1 VSAPTATRT
10 KPGEAEFKHWVH
22 ILLSAMWGIGL
33 VIGMVLHLIVI
44 FTLPVD
50 VANAVGTA
58 MSLVLTALF
67 IMATVVV
74 ARRARARWEQRSLSQ
89 G

>member
-1 VSAPTATRT
+1 
-10 KPGEAEFKHWVH
+10 
-22 ILLSAMWGIGL
+22 
-33 VIGMVLHLIVI
+33 
-44 FTLPVD
+44 
-50 VANAVGTA
+50 
-58 MSLVLTALF
+58 VLTALF

>member
-1 VSAPTATRT
+1 
-10 KPGEAEFKHWVH
+10 VH

-33 VIGMVLHLIVI
+33 LTGMVLPLIGI

-50 VANAVGTA
+50 GANAAGTA
-58 MSLVLTALF
+58 MSLV
-67 IMATVVV
+67 VV
-74 ARRARARWEQRSLSQ
+74 ARKARARWEQRSLSQ

>member
-1 VSAPTATRT
+1 
-10 KPGEAEFKHWVH
+10 VH

-33 VIGMVLHLIVI
+33 LTGMVLHLIGI

-50 VANAVGTA
+50 VANAAGTA

-67 IMATVVV
+67 MLATGVV
-74 ARRARARWEQRSLSQ
+74 ARKARARWEQRSLSQ

>member
-1 VSAPTATRT
+1 M
-10 KPGEAEFKHWVH
+10 H
-22 ILLSAMWGIGL
+22 ILLSAMWG
-33 VIGMVLHLIVI
+33 IGMVLHLIVI

-58 MSLVLTALF
+58 MSLVLMAIF
-67 IMATVVV
+67 ITATVAVV
-74 ARRARARWEQRSLSQ
+74 RRARARWEQRSPAQ